1 MRISTVPGGDLHEY
15 QGTVGAEQ
23 RVSYPFTMNSAH
35 SRTNTSAR
43 TLNPARSAAPLLF
56 RKPRRITVTV
66 PDQIYRSLLERS
78 SREGRSISN
87 LAAFLLERAVTETQ
101 PAVPSRQ
108 IQG

>member
-1 MRISTVPGGDLHEY
+1 
-15 QGTVGAEQ
+15 
-23 RVSYPFTMNSAH
+23 
-35 SRTNTSAR
+35 
-43 TLNPARSAAPLLF
+43 
-56 RKPRRITVTV
+56 VTV
-66 PDQIYRSLLERS
+66 PDQIYRALLERS

>member
-1 MRISTVPGGDLHEY
+1 MY
-15 QGTVGAEQ
+15 
-23 RVSYPFTMNSAH
+23 SAH
-35 SRTNTSAR
+35 SSTSSPTR

-66 PDQIYRSLLERS
+66 PDQIYRALLERS